1 MKMNENATNQGSG
14 NGDRAAVEFDAI
26 VVGAGV
32 AGLYQLYLLR
42 NMGLKVRLFDGSANV
57 GGTWYWNRY
66 PGARVD
72 SPSYVYQYWFSDA
85 ILAEWDWSERF
96 PDQPE
101 IERYLNFVADR
112 CDLRKDIQFETLI
125 TEADYDQAG
134 KRWMVTTNHGD
145 TVSTRFVVSCTGMLS
160 TPIAPPFPGR
170 ETFRGTVVHTARWP
184 KDGVELAGKRV
195 GVIGTGATGM
205 QVIQTI
211 ASEVSHLTVFQR
223 TAQYAIPMRNPRF
236 TDADHAAYR
245 AQYPELKKQV
255 QSTFAGFD
263 TDLDPRA
270 YRDLTPEERTAAL
283 EALWADGSLSFWIG
297 GFRELFTDADINE
310 EISAFVREKIRAR
323 VNDPEIADT
332 LTPTTHGFGLHRVP
346 LETRYFEA
354 YNRDNVELV
363 DVSHAPIVAFTETG
377 LKTEV
382 GEYDLDIIIL
392 ATGFDAGT
400 GSLARMNIH
409 GRDGRSLTAQ
419 WQQDIRSTLGLQVHG
434 YPNLFTVAGPLA
446 PSTAFCNMTTCLQHQ
461 VEWITDCIRYVR
473 DHGGAAIEPTEEKE
487 AEWVAH
493 HDDVANS
500 TLLVKTNSWYMGAN
514 VEGKPR
520 RLLSYIGGVG
530 AYRQMCAEVKASGY
544 EGFVIT

>member
-1 MKMNENATNQGSG
+1 MDEDVRKHG
-14 NGDRAAVEFDAI
+14 NGNDNRATVEYDAV

-42 NMGLKVRLFDGSANV
+42 EMGLKVRLFDGAANV

-72 SPSYVYQYWFSDA
+72 SPSYVYQYWFSDD

-96 PDQPE
+96 PAQPE

-134 KRWMVTTNHGD
+134 KRWMITTDRGD
-145 TVSTRFVVSCTGMLS
+145 TVSTRFLVSCTGMLS

-236 TDADHAAYR
+236 TDADRASYR

-255 QSTFAGFD
+255 RNTFAGFD
-263 TDLDPRA
+263 SDLDPRA

-283 EALWADGSLSFWIG
+283 ETLWADGSLSFWIG
-297 GFRELFTDADINE
+297 SFRELFTDADINE
-310 EISAFVREKIRAR
+310 EISVFVREKIRAR
-323 VNDPEIADT
+323 VNDPAIADM
-332 LTPTTHGFGLHRVP
+332 LTPMEHGFGLHRVP

-377 LKTEV
+377 LKTEAD
-382 GEYDLDIIIL
+382 EYDLDVIIL

-409 GRDGRSLTAQ
+409 GRDGRALASQ

-434 YPNLFTVAGPLA
+434 YPQPVHSRGAARSVDSL
-446 PSTAFCNMTTCLQHQ
+446 LQH
-461 VEWITDCIRYVR
+461 
-473 DHGGAAIEPTEEKE
+473 DHLPPASSGMD
-487 AEWVAH
+487 H
-493 HDDVANS
+493 
-500 TLLVKTNSWYMGAN
+500 
-514 VEGKPR
+514 
-520 RLLSYIGGVG
+520 RLYSLR
-530 AYRQMCAEVKASGY
+530 A
-544 EGFVIT
+544 

>member
-1 MKMNENATNQGSG
+1 MKMNENVTQQRNG
-14 NGDRAAVEFDAI
+14 NTQTAVECDAI

-42 NMGLKVRLFDGSANV
+42 GMGLKVRLFDGASNV

-72 SPSYVYQYWFSDA
+72 SPSHVYQYWFSEE
-85 ILAEWDWSERF
+85 ILADWDWSERF
-96 PDQPE
+96 PAQPE

-125 TEADYDQAG
+125 TKAEYDEGG
-134 KRWMVTTNHGD
+134 KRWLVTTDRGD
-145 TVSTRFVVSCTGMLS
+145 TVSTRFLVSCTGMLS

-184 KDGVELAGKRV
+184 QEGVELAGNRV

-211 ASEVSHLTVFQR
+211 ASEVNHLTVFQR

-236 TDADHAAYR
+236 TDADRAAYR
-245 AQYPELKKQV
+245 ARYPELKKQV
-255 QSTFAGFD
+255 QGTFAGFD
-263 TDLDPRA
+263 TDLDLRT
-270 YRDLTPEERTAAL
+270 YRDLSPAERTAAL
-283 EALWADGSLSFWIG
+283 EALWADGSLRFWIG
-297 GFRELFTDADINE
+297 GFRELFTDTAINE
-310 EISAFVREKIRAR
+310 EISAFVREKIRVR
-323 VNDPEIADT
+323 VNDPHRADL

-346 LETRYFEA
+346 LETHYFEA

-363 DVSHAPIVAFTETG
+363 DVSHTPLVAFTERG
-377 LKTEV
+377 LRTE
-382 GEYDLDIIIL
+382 GREYPLDVIIL

-409 GRDGRSLTAQ
+409 GRDGRSLAAQ

-446 PSTAFCNMTTCLQHQ
+446 PSTAFCNMTTCLQQQ
-461 VEWITDCIRYVR
+461 VEWISECIRYVYG
-473 DHGGAAIEPTEEKE
+473 HGATAIEPTAEKE
-487 AEWVAH
+487 AAWVAH
-493 HDDVANS
+493 HDEVANS
-500 TLLVKTNSWYMGAN
+500 TLLVKTNSWYMGTN
-514 VEGKPR
+514 VAGKPR

-530 AYRQMCAEVKASGY
+530 AYRQRCEEVKASGY
-544 EGFVIT
+544 EGFRIT

>member
-1 MKMNENATNQGSG
+1 MNENVTKQGSG

-42 NMGLKVRLFDGSANV
+42 GMGLKVRLFDGASNV

-72 SPSYVYQYWFSDA
+72 SPSYVYQYWFSDE

-96 PDQPE
+96 PAQPE

-112 CDLRKDIQFETLI
+112 CDLRKDIQFKTLI
-125 TEADYDQAG
+125 TAADYDQAG
-134 KRWMVTTNHGD
+134 KRWMVTTDCGD
-145 TVSTRFVVSCTGMLS
+145 TVSTRFLVSCTGMLS
-160 TPIAPPFPGR
+160 TPIAPRFPGR
-170 ETFRGTVVHTARWP
+170 ETFRGAVVHTARWP
-184 KDGVELAGKRV
+184 KEGVELAGKRV

-236 TDADHAAYR
+236 TDVDRAAYR

-263 TDLDPRA
+263 ADLDPRA
-270 YRDLTPEERTAAL
+270 YRDLSPEERTAAL

-297 GFRELFTDADINE
+297 SFREIFTDADINE
-310 EISAFVREKIRAR
+310 EISAFVRKKIRAR
-323 VNDPEIADT
+323 VNDAKIAAT
-332 LTPTTHGFGLHRVP
+332 LMPTTHGFGLHRVP
-346 LETRYFEA
+346 LETQYFEA

-363 DVSHAPIVAFTETG
+363 DVSHAPIVAFTERG
-377 LKTEV
+377 LKTKA
-382 GEYDLDIIIL
+382 GEYDLDVIIL

-409 GRDGRSLTAQ
+409 GRDGRSLAAQ

-461 VEWITDCIRYVR
+461 VEWITDCIHYVR
-473 DHGGAAIEPTEEKE
+473 DHGGATIEPTEEKE

-493 HDDVANS
+493 HDEVANG

-530 AYRQMCAEVKASGY
+530 AYRQRCEEIKASGY
-544 EGFVIT
+544 KGFMIN

>member
-1 MKMNENATNQGSG
+1 
-14 NGDRAAVEFDAI
+14 
-26 VVGAGV
+26 
-32 AGLYQLYLLR
+32 
-42 NMGLKVRLFDGSANV
+42 
-57 GGTWYWNRY
+57 
-66 PGARVD
+66 
-72 SPSYVYQYWFSDA
+72 VYQYWFSDE

-96 PDQPE
+96 PAQPE
-101 IERYLNFVADR
+101 IERYLNFVADL

-125 TEADYDQAG
+125 TAADYDQAG
-134 KRWMVTTNHGD
+134 KRWMVTTDCGD
-145 TVSTRFVVSCTGMLS
+145 TVSTRFLVSCTGMLS
-160 TPIAPPFPGR
+160 TPIAPRFPGR
-170 ETFRGTVVHTARWP
+170 ETFRGAVVHTARWP

-236 TDADHAAYR
+236 TDADRAAYR
-245 AQYPELKKQV
+245 ARYPELKKQV
-255 QSTFAGFD
+255 QNTFAGFD
-263 TDLDPRA
+263 TDLDLRA
-270 YRDLTPEERTAAL
+270 YRDLPPEERTAAL

-297 GFRELFTDADINE
+297 SFRELFTDADINE

-323 VNDPEIADT
+323 VNDPKIADT

-346 LETRYFEA
+346 LETQYFEA
-354 YNRDNVELV
+354 YNRDNVKLV
-363 DVSHAPIVAFTETG
+363 DVSHAPIMAFTERG
-377 LKTEV
+377 LKTET
-382 GEYDLDIIIL
+382 GEYDLDVVIL

-409 GRDGRSLTAQ
+409 GRDGRSLAAQ
-419 WQQDIRSTLGLQVHG
+419 WRQDIRSTLGLQVHG

-473 DHGGAAIEPTEEKE
+473 DHGGATIEPTEEEE

-493 HDDVANS
+493 HDEVANS

-530 AYRQMCAEVKASGY
+530 AYRQRCEEVKASGY
-544 EGFVIT
+544 EGFVIN

>member
-1 MKMNENATNQGSG
+1 MSTDVTTQDNGSSNQAT
-14 NGDRAAVEFDAI
+14 VEYDAI

-42 NMGLKVRLFDGSANV
+42 DMGLQVRLFDGASNV

-72 SPSYVYQYWFSDA
+72 SPSHVYQYWFSDD
-85 ILAEWDWSERF
+85 ILANWNWSERF
-96 PDQPE
+96 PAQPE

-112 CDLRKDIQFETLI
+112 CDLRKDIQFKTLI
-125 TEADYDQAG
+125 TNAAYDQVE
-134 KRWMVTTNHGD
+134 KRWQVTTDHGD
-145 TVSTRFVVSCTGMLS
+145 TLSTRFLVSCTGMLS
-160 TPIAPPFPGR
+160 TPIAPSFPGR
-170 ETFRGTVVHTARWP
+170 ESFRGTVVHTARWP
-184 KDGVELAGKRV
+184 QEGVELAGKRV

-236 TDADHAAYR
+236 TDADRAAYR
-245 AQYPELKKQV
+245 ARYPELKKQV
-255 QSTFAGFD
+255 QGTFAGFD

-270 YRDLTPEERTAAL
+270 YRDLSPAERTAAL

-297 GFRELFTDADINE
+297 GFRELFTDTDINE
-310 EISAFVREKIRAR
+310 EISAFVRKKIRAR
-323 VNDPEIADT
+323 VNDSQIADT

-346 LETRYFEA
+346 LETQYFEA

-363 DVSHAPIVAFTETG
+363 DVSHTPIVAFTERG
-377 LKTEV
+377 LKTTAS
-382 GEYDLDIIIL
+382 EYPLDVIIL

-400 GSLARMNIH
+400 GSLARMDIH
-409 GRDGRSLTAQ
+409 GCDGRSLAAQ
-419 WQQDIRSTLGLQVHG
+419 WQQDICSTLGLQVHG
-434 YPNLFTVAGPLA
+434 YPNLFMVAGPLA
-446 PSTAFCNMTTCLQHQ
+446 PSTAFCNMTTCLQQQ

-473 DHGGAAIEPTEEKE
+473 DHGATAIEPTAEKE

-493 HDDVANS
+493 HDEVANG
-500 TLLVKTNSWYMGAN
+500 TLIVKTNSWYMGSN
-514 VEGKPR
+514 VTGKPR

-530 AYRQMCAEVKASGY
+530 TYRQRCEEVKASGY
-544 EGFVIT
+544 EGFRIT

>member
-1 MKMNENATNQGSG
+1 MNEAVTKQG
-14 NGDRAAVEFDAI
+14 NGNNDRAAVEFDAI

-32 AGLYQLYLLR
+32 AGLYQLYRLR
-42 NMGLKVRLFDGSANV
+42 ETGLKVRLFDGAANV

-72 SPSYVYQYWFSDA
+72 SPSHVYQYWFSDE

-96 PDQPE
+96 PAQPE

-112 CDLRKDIQFETLI
+112 CALRKDIQFETLI

-134 KRWMVTTNHGD
+134 KRWMVTTDHGD
-145 TVSTRFVVSCTGMLS
+145 ILSTRFLVSCTGMLS

-184 KDGVELAGKRV
+184 KDGVEMAGKRV

-211 ASEVSHLTVFQR
+211 ASQVSHLTVFQR

-236 TDADHAAYR
+236 TDADRAAYR
-245 AQYPELKKQV
+245 ARYPELKKQV
-255 QSTFAGFD
+255 QGTFAGFD

-270 YRDLTPEERTAAL
+270 YSDLTPEERAAAL

-297 GFRELFTDADINE
+297 SFRELFTDADINE
-310 EISAFVREKIRAR
+310 EISEFVRKKIRAR
-323 VNDPEIADT
+323 VDDPAIADT

-346 LETRYFEA
+346 LETLYFEA

-363 DVSHAPIVAFTETG
+363 DVNRAPIVAFTETG
-377 LKTEV
+377 LKTEA
-382 GEYDLDIIIL
+382 GAYDLDVIIL

-409 GRDGRSLTAQ
+409 GRDGRSLAAQ

-473 DHGGAAIEPTEEKE
+473 DHGGTAIEPTEEKE
-487 AEWVAH
+487 AGWVAH
-493 HDDVANS
+493 HDEVANS
-500 TLLVKTNSWYMGAN
+500 TLLVKTDSWYMGAN

-530 AYRQMCAEVKASGY
+530 AYRQMCEEVKASGY
-544 EGFVIT
+544 EGFVIN

>member
-1 MKMNENATNQGSG
+1 MNKHVTQQG
-14 NGDRAAVEFDAI
+14 NGKSQVTVEFDAI

-32 AGLYQLYLLR
+32 AGLYQLYRLR
-42 NMGLKVRLFDGSANV
+42 NLGLKVRVVDGASNV

-72 SPSYVYQYWFSDA
+72 SPSHVYQYWFSEE
-85 ILAEWDWSERF
+85 ILAAWNWSERF
-96 PDQPE
+96 PAQPE

-112 CDLRKDIQFETLI
+112 CDLRKDIQFKTRI
-125 TEADYDQAG
+125 TKAEYDQGG
-134 KRWMVTTNHGD
+134 KRWLVTTDHGD
-145 TVSTRFVVSCTGMLS
+145 TVTTQFLVSCTGMLS

-170 ETFRGTVVHTARWP
+170 DTFRGTVIHTARWP
-184 KDGVELAGKRV
+184 QEGVAFAGKRV

-236 TDADHAAYR
+236 TDADRAAYR
-245 AQYPELKKQV
+245 AQYPELQKQV
-255 QSTFAGFD
+255 QGTFAGFD

-270 YRDLTPEERTAAL
+270 YRDLSPAERSAAL

-297 GFRELFTDADINE
+297 GFRELFTDPEINE
-310 EISAFVREKIRAR
+310 EISAFVRAKIRAR
-323 VNDPEIADT
+323 VKDPHIADL

-346 LETRYFEA
+346 LETQYFEA
-354 YNRDNVELV
+354 YNRDNIELV
-363 DVSHAPIVAFTETG
+363 DVNQAPIVAFTERG
-377 LKTEV
+377 LKTTAR
-382 GEYDLDIIIL
+382 EYPLDVIIL

-400 GSLARMNIH
+400 GSLARMNVH
-409 GRDGRSLTAQ
+409 GRDGRSLAAQ
-419 WQQDIRSTLGLQVHG
+419 WRQDIRSTLGLQVHG
-434 YPNLFTVAGPLA
+434 YPNLFMVAGPLA
-446 PSTAFCNMTTCLQHQ
+446 PSTAFCNMTTCLQQQ

-473 DHGGAAIEPTEEKE
+473 EHGGTAIESTAAKE

-500 TLLVKTNSWYMGAN
+500 TLIVKTNSWYMGTN
-514 VEGKPR
+514 VAGKPR

-530 AYRQMCAEVKASGY
+530 AYRQRCEEVKASGY
-544 EGFVIT
+544 QGFVIT

>member
-1 MKMNENATNQGSG
+1 MNEDVTKQGSG

-42 NMGLKVRLFDGSANV
+42 GMGLKVRLFDGASNV

-72 SPSYVYQYWFSDA
+72 SPSYVYQYWFSDE

-96 PDQPE
+96 PAQPE
-101 IERYLNFVADR
+101 IERYLNFVADL

-125 TEADYDQAG
+125 TAADYDQAG
-134 KRWMVTTNHGD
+134 KRWMVTTDCGD
-145 TVSTRFVVSCTGMLS
+145 TVSTRFLVSCTGMLS
-160 TPIAPPFPGR
+160 TPIAPRFPGR
-170 ETFRGTVVHTARWP
+170 ETFRGAVVHTARWP

-236 TDADHAAYR
+236 TDADRAAYR
-245 AQYPELKKQV
+245 ARYPELKKQV
-255 QSTFAGFD
+255 QNTFAGFD
-263 TDLDPRA
+263 TDLDLRA
-270 YRDLTPEERTAAL
+270 YRDLPPEERTAAL

-297 GFRELFTDADINE
+297 SFRELFTDADINE

-323 VNDPEIADT
+323 VNDPKIADT

-346 LETRYFEA
+346 LETQYFEA
-354 YNRDNVELV
+354 YNRDNVKLV
-363 DVSHAPIVAFTETG
+363 DVSHAPIVAFTERG
-377 LKTEV
+377 LKTET
-382 GEYDLDIIIL
+382 GEYDLDVVIL

-409 GRDGRSLTAQ
+409 GRDGRSLAAQ
-419 WQQDIRSTLGLQVHG
+419 WRQDIRSTLGLQVHG

-473 DHGGAAIEPTEEKE
+473 DHGGATIEPTEEEE

-493 HDDVANS
+493 HDEVANS

-520 RLLSYIGGVG
+520 RLLSYIGGVDV
-530 AYRQMCAEVKASGY
+530 YRQRCEEVKASGY
-544 EGFVIT
+544 EGFVIN